1 MTGRGMLDRGAHGFH
16 IVVAASTGLL
26 LSLAACAPAPER
38 PAASAASETGLP
50 KPDPAFTGTIGETY
64 QDSKPSYPQPIRA
77 PEGAPNVLL
86 ILLDDVGFGMAGTFG
101 GPVPTPTLDR
111 LAKSGLRYN
120 TFHTTALCS
129 PTRAALLAGRNHH
142 SVGNGVITEMGTGF
156 PGYTGIIPRS
166 AALLPEMLRGNGY
179 TTAAFGK
186 WHNTP
191 ETEISPAGPFDR
203 WPTGLG
209 FDYFYGFNQGETD
222 QYFPVLYRN
231 TTPVDPPDTPEHGYH
246 FGTDMTNETINWIN
260 NVHAADPAKPWF
272 VYYSTGAVHA
282 PHQVAP
288 AWRERF
294 AGQFDQGWDSVRAQT
309 FERQKKMGIIPAGT
323 RLTPR
328 PAEIP
333 AWDAQPANARRV
345 YARLMENYAGYLA
358 FTDDQI
364 ARIMADLERTGQLD
378 NTLIIF
384 IVGDNG
390 ASAEGGLEGTIN
402 ETASLLGF
410 QLGLASLISKYD
422 EIGAPGTEPHVPV
435 GWAWGMD
442 SPFQWTKQ
450 IASHFGGTRN
460 PMVIS
465 WPARIKDAG
474 GLRSQFH
481 HVIDVVPT
489 VLEAAGI
496 PAPSEVDGIPQ
507 MPIQGVS
514 MLYTFDSAAAPSH
527 RTVQYFEMLG
537 NRGIYSNGWVATAR
551 HGRLPWENP
560 PSGPPNF
567 DKDKWELYH
576 VDEDF
581 SEANDIAAQNPDKL
595 KELQAA
601 FLVEAKKYDVLPLD
615 DRFSERLDPANR
627 VSGTPR
633 TSWTYGNNARMAE
646 PLGPGIWPRHHT
658 VTATI
663 DAGGTANG
671 FIVGTGGEGGGWGLY
686 ALNGKLVYVE
696 NFPTNPVTMVR
707 STIPI
712 PAGKTTVGAEVIPDG
727 GHGKPATIKL
737 IIDGK
742 PAGEGRVPVIS
753 FRWGLEPFQVGRDD
767 ISPISPDYH
776 GKGGFPF
783 NRGIEEV
790 KFDLVQ

>member
-1 MTGRGMLDRGAHGFH
+1 MACQP
-16 IVVAASTGLL
+16 AA
-26 LSLAACAPAPER
+26 ER
-38 PAASAASETGLP
+38 SADKTAASATGIP

-64 QDSKPSYPQPIRA
+64 QDSKASYPQPIRA
-77 PEGAPNVLL
+77 PAGAPNVLL

-101 GPVPTPTLDR
+101 GPVPTPTLDG
-111 LAKSGLRYN
+111 LAKNGLRYN

-156 PGYTGIIPRS
+156 PGYTGIIPQS
-166 AALLPEMLRGNGY
+166 AALLPKMLGGNGY
-179 TTAAFGK
+179 ASAAFGK

-209 FDYFYGFNQGETD
+209 FDYFYGFNQGEAS
-222 QYFPVLYRN
+222 QYYPVLYRN
-231 TTPVDPPDTPEHGYH
+231 TTPVNPPDTPEHGYH
-246 FGTDMTNETINWIN
+246 FGIDMTTETINWIN
-260 NVHAADPAKPWF
+260 NVHAADPARPWF
-272 VYYSTGAVHA
+272 VYYSTGAIHA

-288 AWRERF
+288 EWRKKF

-309 FERQKKMGIIPAGT
+309 WERQLKMGIIPAGT
-323 RLTPR
+323 KLTPR

-333 AWDAQPANARRV
+333 AWDTQSPAARRV

-364 ARIMADLERTGQLD
+364 ARLVKDLERTGQLD

-390 ASAEGGLEGTIN
+390 ASAEGGLEGTTN

-410 QLGLASLISKYD
+410 PGDLATIEKLYD
-422 EIGAPGTEPHVPV
+422 KIGGPETEPHVPV
-435 GWAWGMD
+435 GWAWSMD

-465 WPARIKDAG
+465 WPARIKDVG
-474 GLRSQFH
+474 GLRSQFS

-496 PAPSEVDGIPQ
+496 AAPSEVDGIAQ

-514 MLYTFDSAAAPSH
+514 MVYTFDSAAAPSH
-527 RTVQYFEMLG
+527 HTVQYFEMLG
-537 NRGIYSNGWVATAR
+537 NRGIYKDGWVATTR
-551 HGRLPWENP
+551 HGRLPWEQAK
-560 PSGPPNF
+560 SGPPNF
-567 DKDKWELYH
+567 DQDKWELYH
-576 VDEDF
+576 ITEDF
-581 SEANDIAAQNPDKL
+581 SEANDLAAGNPEKV
-595 KELQAA
+595 KELQTA
-601 FLVEAKKYDVLPLD
+601 FMVEAKKYDVLPLD

-627 VSGTPR
+627 VAGTPR
-633 TSWTYGNNARMAE
+633 TSWTYGNGARMPE
-646 PLGPGIWPRHHT
+646 PIGPGVWPRHHT
-658 VTATI
+658 VTASI
-663 DAGGTANG
+663 DAGPTANG
-671 FIVGTGGEGGGWGLY
+671 FIVGSGGDFGGWALY
-686 ALNGKLVYVE
+686 AQNGKLVYAL
-696 NFPTNPVTMVR
+696 NFLSYGMTYVR

-712 PAGKTTVGAEVIPDG
+712 PNGATTVGAEIIPEG
-727 GHGKPATIKL
+727 GNGKPALVKL
-737 IIDGK
+737 TIDGK
-742 PAGEGRVPVIS
+742 PAGEGTIPRIT
-753 FRWGLEPFQVGRDD
+753 FRWSLEPFQVGRDD
-767 ISPISPDYH
+767 ISPVSPEYE
-776 GKGGFPF
+776 GKGAFPF

-790 KFDLVQ
+790 KFDLK

>member
-1 MTGRGMLDRGAHGFH
+1 MACQP
-16 IVVAASTGLL
+16 AA
-26 LSLAACAPAPER
+26 ER
-38 PAASAASETGLP
+38 SADKTAASATGIP

-64 QDSKPSYPQPIRA
+64 QDSRASYPQPIRA
-77 PEGAPNVLL
+77 PAGAPNVLL

-101 GPVPTPTLDR
+101 GPVPTPTLDG
-111 LAKSGLRYN
+111 LAKNGLRYN

-156 PGYTGIIPRS
+156 PGYTGIIPQS
-166 AALLPEMLRGNGY
+166 AALLPKMLGGNGY
-179 TTAAFGK
+179 ASAAFGK

-209 FDYFYGFNQGETD
+209 FDYFYGFNQGEAS
-222 QYFPVLYRN
+222 QYYPVLYRN
-231 TTPVDPPDTPEHGYH
+231 TTPVNPPDTPEHGYH
-246 FGTDMTNETINWIN
+246 FGIDMTTETINWIN

-272 VYYSTGAVHA
+272 VYYSTGAIHA

-288 AWRERF
+288 EWRKKF

-309 FERQKKMGIIPAGT
+309 WERQLKMGIIPAGT
-323 RLTPR
+323 KLTPR

-333 AWDAQPANARRV
+333 AWDTQSPAARRV

-364 ARIMADLERTGQLD
+364 ARLVKDLERTGQLD

-390 ASAEGGLEGTIN
+390 ASAEGGLEGTTN

-410 QLGLASLISKYD
+410 PGDLATIEKLYD
-422 EIGAPGTEPHVPV
+422 KIGGPETEPHVPV
-435 GWAWGMD
+435 GWAWSMD

-465 WPARIKDAG
+465 WPARIKDVG
-474 GLRSQFH
+474 GLRSQFS

-496 PAPSEVDGIPQ
+496 AAPSEVDGIAQ

-514 MLYTFDSAAAPSH
+514 MVYTFDSAAAPSH
-527 RTVQYFEMLG
+527 HTVQYFEMLG
-537 NRGIYSNGWVATAR
+537 NRGIYKDGWVATTR
-551 HGRLPWENP
+551 HGRLPWEQAK
-560 PSGPPNF
+560 SGPPNF
-567 DKDKWELYH
+567 DQDKWELYH
-576 VDEDF
+576 ITEDF
-581 SEANDIAAQNPDKL
+581 SEANDLAAGNPEKV
-595 KELQAA
+595 KELQTA
-601 FLVEAKKYDVLPLD
+601 FMVEAKKYDVLPLD
-615 DRFSERLDPANR
+615 DRFSERFDPANR
-627 VSGTPR
+627 VAGTPR
-633 TSWTYGNNARMAE
+633 TSWTYGNGARMPE
-646 PLGPGIWPRHHT
+646 PIGPGVWPRHHT
-658 VTATI
+658 VTASI
-663 DAGGTANG
+663 DAGPTANG
-671 FIVGTGGEGGGWGLY
+671 FIVGSGGDFGGWALY
-686 ALNGKLVYVE
+686 AQNGKLVYAL
-696 NFPTNPVTMVR
+696 NFLSYGMTYVR

-712 PAGKTTVGAEVIPDG
+712 PNGATTVGAEIIPEG
-727 GHGKPATIKL
+727 GNGKPALVKL
-737 IIDGK
+737 TIDGK
-742 PAGEGRVPVIS
+742 PAGEGTIPRIT
-753 FRWGLEPFQVGRDD
+753 FRWSLEPFQVGRDD
-767 ISPISPDYH
+767 ISPVSPEYE
-776 GKGGFPF
+776 GKGAFPF

-790 KFDLVQ
+790 KFDLAP